1 MINNLKVRTKIF
13 ILTVILNIML
23 IIVGLIGIFQLN
35 NADKRMEKLYD
46 ENFSSVFNLSNA
58 LNEESK
64 IEASIYKILLN
75 VENKEYQKQE
85 YEALVKSKENF
96 EDIYNKFKNIEND
109 EYTKKAI
116 KNLDSNL
123 KSYRNQQEE
132 VINLAMSGNDKEA
145 YKKLE
150 EIESDI
156 GEWFKYDLNRISSY
170 SSSLAE
176 TIKVDNEKTIEIA
189 NKTLIASVLIALL
202 IDIIV
207 AIAIIR
213 NIVRPLKV
221 TVEEMTIIS
230 KGDLSR
236 DLDKKLL
243 KRKDELGV
251 ILNNLKSIQNSLGKL
266 IYNVK
271 NESNN
276 TEKAINHIDK
286 NIYQLNSNLEIMAT
300 TSEEITAVMQE
311 TSASTEEIN
320 NSIHNIEF
328 IIETINKKA
337 KDGVKISKESS
348 KRALSNKNFIVS
360 NLNNANIIL
369 EESKY
374 TLKKAINETKVI
386 NKIYELSEIII
397 GITEQTNLLALN
409 ASIEAARAGE
419 AGKGFSVVAEEIR
432 KLAEESK
439 ESVIKIKET
448 GSAISKSVNGLV
460 NGSNSLIRFMDEDL
474 QKELNNMINIIE
486 TYEKDGE
493 EINEIINEF
502 SKNSSELLAHM
513 KEISDAT
520 EGVSRATMEGTN
532 GITNINDK
540 ILDVS
545 NQSEITKNNSKIAME
560 SSNNLKKSINIF
572 KLKE

>member
-64 IEASIYKILLN
+64 IEASIYKIILN

-474 QKELNNMINIIE
+474 QNELNNMINIIE

>member
-64 IEASIYKILLN
+64 IEASIYKIILN

>member
-1 MINNLKVRTKIF
+1 
-13 ILTVILNIML
+13 
-23 IIVGLIGIFQLN
+23 
-35 NADKRMEKLYD
+35 
-46 ENFSSVFNLSNA
+46 
-58 LNEESK
+58 
-64 IEASIYKILLN
+64 
-75 VENKEYQKQE
+75 
-85 YEALVKSKENF
+85 
-96 EDIYNKFKNIEND
+96 
-109 EYTKKAI
+109 
-116 KNLDSNL
+116 
-123 KSYRNQQEE
+123 
-132 VINLAMSGNDKEA
+132 
-145 YKKLE
+145 
-150 EIESDI
+150 
-156 GEWFKYDLNRISSY
+156 
-170 SSSLAE
+170 
-176 TIKVDNEKTIEIA
+176 
-189 NKTLIASVLIALL
+189 
-202 IDIIV
+202 
-207 AIAIIR
+207 
-213 NIVRPLKV
+213 
-221 TVEEMTIIS
+221 MTIIS

-448 GSAISKSVNGLV
+448 GSAISKSVSGLD

-520 EGVSRATMEGTN
+520 EGVSRATIEGTN

>member
-64 IEASIYKILLN
+64 IEASIYKIILN

-348 KRALSNKNFIVS
+348 KRALSNKNFIIS

>member
-64 IEASIYKILLN
+64 IEASIYKIILN

-132 VINLAMSGNDKEA
+132 IINLAMSGNDKEA

-520 EGVSRATMEGTN
+520 EGVSRATIEGTN